1 MKNMRTLVIAATAL
15 VIGAAAPAFG
25 AGPGGASPTAAHAA
39 PTLTVRGSAY
49 GRVLFDA
56 RGKALYAFTRDP
68 KGGKSR
74 CYGACAAAW
83 PPFYAKGSLR
93 AGKGVRPRFLGTT
106 VRRDGK
112 RQVTYAGRPLY
123 YYVGDRSP
131 GEIRCQNV
139 TEFGGTWLVVRASG
153 HPVR

>member
-1 MKNMRTLVIAATAL
+1 MKTIVAVAAALVVAGAAIALGGAPGSARSAVSRATAI
-15 VIGAAAPAFG
+15 V
-25 AGPGGASPTAAHAA
+25 
-39 PTLTVRGSAY
+39 TVRSSAY

-56 RGKALYAFTRDP
+56 RGRALYAFTRDP

-83 PPFYAKGSLR
+83 PVYYAKGSLR
-93 AGKGVRPRFLGTT
+93 AGNGVRRQLLGTT
-106 VRRDGK
+106 VRRDGR

-131 GEIRCQNV
+131 GQIRCQNV

-153 HPVR
+153 VLVR

>member
-1 MKNMRTLVIAATAL
+1 MKALLLASVVLATAAAATAF
-15 VIGAAAPAFG
+15 AAPTG
-25 AGPGGASPTAAHAA
+25 ARPAATQSK
-39 PTLTVRGSAY
+39 PTLTVRTSPY
-49 GRVLFDA
+49 GRVLFDG

-83 PPFYAKGSLR
+83 PVYFATASLR
-93 AGKGVRPRFLGTT
+93 AAKGVQRRLIGTT
-106 VRRDGK
+106 VRRNGK

-123 YYVGDRSP
+123 YYVGDRSA

-139 TEFGGTWLVVRASG
+139 TEFGGTWLVVRPNG
-153 HPVR
+153 RLVR

>member
-1 MKNMRTLVIAATAL
+1 MKTLLLASASVALAIAIAAA
-15 VIGAAAPAFG
+15 AAAPTG
-25 AGPGGASPTAAHAA
+25 ARPAATQSKAA
-39 PTLTVRGSAY
+39 LTVRTSPY
-49 GRVLFDA
+49 GRVLFDG

-83 PPFYAKGSLR
+83 PVYFATGSLR
-93 AGKGVRPRFLGTT
+93 AAKGVQRRLIGTT
-106 VRRDGK
+106 VRRNGK

-123 YYVGDRSP
+123 YYVGDRSA

-139 TEFGGTWLVVRASG
+139 TEFGGTWLVVRPNG
-153 HPVR
+153 RLVR

>member
-1 MKNMRTLVIAATAL
+1 MKMLLLASAALVIA
-15 VIGAAAPAFG
+15 GAALALAVPSGARPA
-25 AGPGGASPTAAHAA
+25 ASQATS
-39 PTLTVRGSAY
+39 TLTVRNSPY
-49 GRVLFDA
+49 GRVLFDG

-74 CYGACAAAW
+74 CYGACATAW
-83 PPFYAKGSLR
+83 PVYFAKGTLR
-93 AGKGVRPRFLGTT
+93 AGKGVQRRLLGMT

-131 GEIRCQNV
+131 GQIRCQNV

-153 HPVR
+153 ALVR